1 MRTRGW
7 KEEEIGCG
15 DHYDRTT
22 IESGR
27 LAGLDGSTR
36 SRRSAV
42 SLLCLCCHPHG
53 RVVTVLYAM
62 IDCAVT
68 MSVFDLAI
76 CVISKAIWFCYTG
89 FISETKNTR
98 SQSVGQE
105 INKLY
110 TL

>member
-15 DHYDRTT
+15 NHYDRTT

-68 MSVFDLAI
+68 SQFLIWQYVLFPRQSGSAIQDLFL
-76 CVISKAIWFCYTG
+76 KPKT
-89 FISETKNTR
+89 
-98 SQSVGQE
+98 QE
-105 INKLY
+105 AKV
-110 TL
+110 